1 MRSQFSIEFVIDVS
15 FILVIIA
22 FLIVFFVSF
31 SNTHSSASSMSNI
44 CAQIA
49 NGINTVVASG
59 GLPVVSYIPLLNNTA
74 FQNYNISVSDGVI
87 VIYLLSSN
95 GVPAALISNTNV
107 VSCGANTLAT
117 ANESFGLSNLAIYQ
131 NNSAVE
137 LAYLYGNYTN
147 SAYPLNVHGGGF
159 SGNTSLYLVYP
170 NQTRRL
176 LAYETSPFSYS
187 SAILIEGL
195 PTGNYQFYASAL
207 SNSVVAVSLPFSKT

>member
-1 MRSQFSIEFVIDVS
+1 
-15 FILVIIA
+15 
-22 FLIVFFVSF
+22 
-31 SNTHSSASSMSNI
+31 MSNI
-44 CAQIA
+44 CVQIA

-59 GLPVVSYIPLLNNTA
+59 GLQVVSYIPLLNNTA

-170 NQTRRL
+170 NQARRL
-176 LAYETSPFSYS
+176 LAYETSPFSYN

-195 PTGNYQFYASAL
+195 PTGNYQFYASEL
-207 SNSVVAVSLPFSKT
+207 SNSAVAVSLPFSKT